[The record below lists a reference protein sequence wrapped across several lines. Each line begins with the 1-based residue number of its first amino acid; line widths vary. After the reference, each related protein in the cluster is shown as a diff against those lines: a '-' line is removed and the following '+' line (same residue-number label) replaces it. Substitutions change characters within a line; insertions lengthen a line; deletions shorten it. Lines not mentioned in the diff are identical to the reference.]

1 MTPYDTII
9 IIIIINN
16 TMAIAKKSQEEQT
29 GTACYAATE
38 MQNMHNMQ
46 NNAKVLD

>member
-1 MTPYDTII
+1 
-9 IIIIINN
+9 
-16 TMAIAKKSQEEQT
+16 MAITKKSQEEQT
-29 GTACYAATE
+29 GTACYAAMQN